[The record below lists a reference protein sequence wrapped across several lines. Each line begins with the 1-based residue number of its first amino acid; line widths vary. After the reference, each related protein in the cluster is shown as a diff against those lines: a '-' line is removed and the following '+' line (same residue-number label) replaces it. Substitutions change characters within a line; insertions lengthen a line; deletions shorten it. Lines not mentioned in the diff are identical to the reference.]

1 MVNEQLEKMGHNIG
15 VRLID
20 EFLSKTNISSCNN
33 FKETIEIITKIAFKM
48 FLGITP
54 DIIYTSNDNNSFT
67 ILLTDN
73 PFIDFVEIPPQY
85 SNLIYCNLLIGVI
98 KGALEMVNLNIE
110 CKFNKDILREGDNTT
125 ELYIELKGIVK
136 NIMSDEYKET

>member
-20 EFLSKTNISSCNN
+20 EFLSKTNISSCTN
-33 FKETIEIITKIAFKM
+33 FKETSEIITKIAFKM

-54 DIIYTSNDNNSFT
+54 DIINTSNENNSFT

>member
-20 EFLSKTNISSCNN
+20 EFLSKTNISSCTN
-33 FKETIEIITKIAFKM
+33 FKETSEIVTKIAFKM

-85 SNLIYCNLLIGVI
+85 NNLIYCNLLIGVI

-110 CKFNKDILREGDNTT
+110 CKFNKDVLREGDNTT